1 MNVLIQIFLRVIV
14 GNTLLFKN
22 IPFLGV
28 TFLSRIDFV
37 GIGSDVVVSWSSSPK
52 IFYCNNTVSFR
63 NLLDKLSITLE
74 VSVSRMNRTPK
85 HTAVIGKSK
94 CISFVG
100 SDFYRCSWFQLNAI
114 AKFIVEK
121 FMIELKLR
129 VCFFTE
135 MATRRIF
142 LVFMDGD
149 NTK

>member
-1 MNVLIQIFLRVIV
+1 MNVLIQIVIV

-28 TFLSRIDFV
+28 TFLSRTDFV

-52 IFYCNNTVSFR
+52 IFNCNNTVSFR
-63 NLLDKLSITLE
+63 NLLDKLSIIKTLE
-74 VSVSRMNRTPK
+74 VSVSRMNMTPN